1 MSKKNK
7 KDNMEFSKYIVPIY
21 AGNEYR
27 GNGFIVNGFLVMP
40 YHLIK
45 IGPNSQE
52 VYDSFYYHYQGKA
65 YREHLVNSIVNQGD
79 KKDISNNPNLA
90 RDLLVFRTNI
100 INSNLVISSEYN
112 IYEDCIY
119 YGYNEE
125 DKSLTTII
133 KAMGEIHQQ
142 KVVSKVN
149 ERPVEI
155 GNCMTCICKLR
166 PGNSGGIVCQGDKI
180 IGMFI
185 KDQSFESGAF
195 QSVFIKASYIMQ
207 VIEDKVG
214 RF

>member
-1 MSKKNK
+1 
-7 KDNMEFSKYIVPIY
+7 MEFSKYIVPIY
-21 AGNEYR
+21 IGDEYR
-27 GNGFIVNGFLVMP
+27 GNGFIVNSYLVLP
-40 YHLIK
+40 YHLVK
-45 IGPNSQE
+45 IEPNNWE
-52 VYDSFYYHYQGKA
+52 VHESFNYRYGGIT
-65 YREHLVNSIVNQGD
+65 YREKLVNSIVKQGD
-79 KKDISNNPNLA
+79 KEDTSDNPDLA

-100 INSNLVISSEYN
+100 INSDLVISLEYDTN
-112 IYEDCIY
+112 DNCIY

-125 DKSLTTII
+125 DKSLTTVI
-133 KAMGEIHQQ
+133 KAMGKIHQQ
-142 KVVSKVN
+142 KAVLKVN
-149 ERPVEI
+149 ELPVEI